1 MNNIRFPCKRLT
13 LSGKLNSSI
22 LELKYLSY
30 SDLSLNCF
38 NGTHIPQFMGSL
50 RNLRYLDLSLS
61 SFSGMAPPNLGN
73 LSQLQYLDPGSF
85 VNLNLGSPAD
95 SLWVS
100 DLYWLLKLFSLQYL
114 NLGFVNLSKA
124 TTHWLQTVNMLPSLL
139 ELDLSSCELHSF
151 PHSSPSANFTSLL
164 VLDLGNNQFN
174 SSLILSWWF
183 NITTLTELHFSRSGL
198 RGPILEIQR
207 GSLCNLHTLD
217 LEIYFSL
224 NGDIKRVVDAISRC
238 GNIPDNIGDLKSLET
253 LGLSCN
259 NLEGPIP
266 ISMSSLTL
274 LSHLNLSNINFS
286 PLPTKC
292 SLNLVHKDGETTED
306 DEDGSLSNNFW
317 FYDPPNGYIECG
329 SFAKDDEEDGRQLRR
344 AVNVKE
350 DAE

>member
-1 MNNIRFPCKRLT
+1 
-13 LSGKLNSSI
+13 
-22 LELKYLSY
+22 
-30 SDLSLNCF
+30 
-38 NGTHIPQFMGSL
+38 
-50 RNLRYLDLSLS
+50 
-61 SFSGMAPPNLGN
+61 MAPPNLGN

-238 GNIPDNIGDLKSLET
+238 DTLDVEYNKFFGTIPTWIGQRFPLIRQLRLRHNYLTGNIPQQLCQLIHVHLLDLAENI
-253 LGLSCN
+253 LS
-259 NLEGPIP
+259 GPIP
-266 ISMSSLTL
+266 TCLDRMIAFKVLVYYAKKSLAIPL
-274 LSHLNLSNINFS
+274 LGHQLYYPGS

-317 FYDPPNGYIECG
+317 FYVSMGLGHLWVLGNLWQFSDKKVLERFISSIPGQDKG
-329 SFAKDDEEDGRQLRR
+329 
-344 AVNVKE
+344 
-350 DAE
+350 